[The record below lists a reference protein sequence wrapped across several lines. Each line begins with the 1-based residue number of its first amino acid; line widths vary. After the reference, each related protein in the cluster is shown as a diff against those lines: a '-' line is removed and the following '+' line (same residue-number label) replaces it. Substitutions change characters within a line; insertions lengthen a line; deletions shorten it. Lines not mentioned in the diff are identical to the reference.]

1 MVISVKV
8 GNQTS
13 QRVPQPVGRSL
24 GRKFYNS
31 SIKTLRAY
39 KVKTTTTTRTA
50 TITIAI
56 QVESTITIN
65 LILDTLREETLF
77 IDVISSNS
85 RVDKRGQSVN
95 DRPTRADERL

>member
-39 KVKTTTTTRTA
+39 KVKTTTTRTA